1 MNRLS
6 ERGRPRPRVSAAVF
20 RADEGVRAPPVG
32 GIIVRMRV
40 RKSPMNPPA
49 NNNSAFNRR
58 DFLKGG
64 SVATMM
70 TMMGG
75 VELFAQAEPKKEG
88 EAKKPGV
95 KVKCALIG
103 LGPWGREIL
112 DQLGRIPLE
121 EPHAEIAAI
130 CDSYPAMMRRS
141 AAKAPGAAQVEDY
154 QAILA
159 NKDIPAVIVA
169 TGSHQHKDIAVAAL
183 KAGKHVYCEAPL
195 ANSVE
200 DARTIALAARDAVG
214 QVFQPGLQARSD
226 PQRQFLLPFIRSGAL
241 GKSLL
246 ARAQWHKKQS
256 WRAASPNAEREQA
269 VNWRL
274 SKATS
279 TGLVGEIG
287 IHQLDQAGLFLNSL
301 PTAVT
306 GFGSLAFWRD
316 DGRDVPDTV
325 QLVVEYPEGVRLNYD
340 ATLANSFDAEYEMYF
355 GSDAAVMLRE
365 SKAWMFKE
373 VDSPLLGWEVYARKD
388 AFYKETG
395 IALVAGGSKQAALA
409 DKGAEDTAKALPPL
423 FHALQAFIGN
433 CAEMSSDVEDFTSSF
448 GSTDKKALAERLA
461 DIKYRPAANWK
472 DGYAATVL
480 AIKANEAV
488 ITGTRIEMKKG
499 WFELA

>member
-1 MNRLS
+1 MNEPETS
-6 ERGRPRPRVSAAVF
+6 NTE
-20 RADEGVRAPPVG
+20 
-32 GIIVRMRV
+32 
-40 RKSPMNPPA
+40 
-49 NNNSAFNRR
+49 FNRR

-64 SVATMM
+64 SLATMM

-88 EAKKPGV
+88 ETKPPGP

-103 LGPWGREIL
+103 LGAWGREIL
-112 DQLGRIPLE
+112 DQLGRIPLTE
-121 EPHAEIAAI
+121 THAEIVAI
-130 CDSYPAMMRRS
+130 CDNYGAMMRRS

-154 QAILA
+154 QTVLA
-159 NKDIPAVIVA
+159 NKDIQAVILA
-169 TGSHQHKDIAVAAL
+169 TGSHQHKDLAVAAL

-195 ANSVE
+195 ANTVE
-200 DARTIALAARDAVG
+200 DAKAIALAAKDAVG
-214 QVFQPGLQARSD
+214 KVFQPGLQARSD
-226 PQRQFLLPFIRSGAL
+226 PQRHFLLPFIRSGAL

-256 WRAASPNAEREQA
+256 WRAASPNAEREKA

-287 IHQLDQAGLFLNSL
+287 IHQLDQAGWFLNGL

-306 GFGSLAFWRD
+306 GFGSIAFWRD

-340 ATLANSFDAEYEMYF
+340 ATLANSFDADYEMYF
-355 GSDAAVMLRE
+355 GSDAAVMIRE

-388 AFYKETG
+388 AFYRETG
-395 IALVAGGSKQAALA
+395 IALVAGGSKQDAMA
-409 DKGAEDTAKALPPL
+409 DKGKDETANARTPL
-423 FHALQAFIGN
+423 YHALQSFLGN
-433 CAEMSSDVEDFTSSF
+433 CAEVTAAVDDFTASF
-448 GSTDKKALAERLA
+448 GSSDKKALAESLA
-461 DIKYRPAANWK
+461 GIKLRNAANYK

-488 ITGTRIEMKKG
+488 IHKTRIELKKE
-499 WFELA
+499 WFDLA